1 MLNPLTDYMLPRP
14 RYVGPAICCCIAML
28 GFSVWVTTQAYMQ
41 YQQRMRINLRYEA
54 LLAAQ
59 VVLPPPKI
67 NPSEL
72 EDQKKWLALKA
83 ERDFAWSAI
92 FSAIERAS
100 SKEIELLEFV
110 PAKQEFTMSLR
121 GEAHDTEAL
130 IDFLAALSR
139 QPALQAVH
147 LTRQK
152 KKVRGALET
161 IEFELHGTIIH

>member
-1 MLNPLTDYMLPRP
+1 M
-14 RYVGPAICCCIAML
+14 GPAICCCIAML
-28 GFSVWVTTQAYMQ
+28 GFTVWAATQAYMQ
-41 YQQRMRINLRYEA
+41 YQHRMRTNLRYEA
-54 LLAAQ
+54 LQASQ

-67 NPSEL
+67 KPSEL
-72 EDQKKWLALKA
+72 EDQKRWLALKA
-83 ERDFAWSAI
+83 ERDFSWPVI

-100 SKEIELLEFV
+100 AKEVELLEFM

-121 GEAHDTEAL
+121 GEAHDTKAL

-152 KKVRGALET
+152 KKVRGSLET
-161 IEFELHGTIIH
+161 IEFELRGTIIH